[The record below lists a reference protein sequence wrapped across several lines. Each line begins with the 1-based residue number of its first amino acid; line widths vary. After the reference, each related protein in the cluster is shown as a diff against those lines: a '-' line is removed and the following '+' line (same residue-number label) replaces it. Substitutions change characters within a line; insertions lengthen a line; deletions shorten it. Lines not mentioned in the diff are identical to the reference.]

1 METLKVLLI
10 IEPTGPIQIYQNYIM
25 SENENYYS
33 LHYTNSLTCTVRAFD
48 RVTTLGIPS
57 HDTIAPVLISNSSC
71 LMSIRSDTEVKLL
84 ALEYYYSLRQW
95 GARVSEALIRV
106 WAEDFLISLDQCV
119 FTPHHFDPMW
129 KKWCV
134 HHTTTLKTVRG
145 RVPGESF
152 IYESNTDS
160 YYTIHM
166 KNENVRISFFFHIP
180 KNAFSVAPSTM
191 SVTGA

>member
-1 METLKVLLI
+1 M
-10 IEPTGPIQIYQNYIM
+10 
-25 SENENYYS
+25 
-33 LHYTNSLTCTVRAFD
+33 
-48 RVTTLGIPS
+48 
-57 HDTIAPVLISNSSC
+57 
-71 LMSIRSDTEVKLL
+71 

-95 GARVSEALIRV
+95 GARVSEAVIRV

-152 IYESNTDS
+152 ICTNTVLVLYHPYEKLEHSDFN
-160 YYTIHM
+160 
-166 KNENVRISFFFHIP
+166 FFHIP

>member
-152 IYESNTDS
+152 ICSNTDS